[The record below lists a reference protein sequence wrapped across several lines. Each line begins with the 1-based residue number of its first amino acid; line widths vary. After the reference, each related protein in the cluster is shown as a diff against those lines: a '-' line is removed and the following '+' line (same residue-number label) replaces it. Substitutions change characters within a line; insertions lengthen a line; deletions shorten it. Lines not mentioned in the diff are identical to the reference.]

1 METQKEA
8 LEKVLLDF
16 SKRHMRAVSILKE
29 TFCPLAY
36 LSVEIDFEKI
46 KELIKKLDLDSDLLE
61 FPEDIKKDKLIS
73 ITPLALDFSEEGKS
87 KCLESLGRLT
97 SVVDTTR
104 VSIACV
110 TNANV
115 EGRDIELLC
124 LASIDLN
131 DPDNMVLIPFTKEED
146 DDIKF
151 EDETITNKVYADLRE
166 SFVEGFLTAEA
177 RKYLDKNPTGNVDAY
192 VDSLPT
198 MFSNIEGTLNCQ

>member
-29 TFCPLAY
+29 TFRPLAY

-61 FPEDIKKDKLIS
+61 LPEDIKKDKLIS

-87 KCLESLGRLT
+87 KCLECLGRLA
-97 SVVDTTR
+97 SLADTPR
-104 VSIACV
+104 VTIACV
-110 TNANV
+110 TNAHV